1 MLLSELLHRLA
12 AAFPSVE
19 IASTPELVDYQRRT
33 FAEALRKAALHA
45 EGQEHAIRMLE
56 ATQIPPIHA
65 DALVVGLS
73 TGKVSI
79 LPVHRTLIAHGFDD
93 RPDTPDRRFGEDQE
107 ILL

>member
-1 MLLSELLHRLA
+1 MQLSDLLHRLA

-19 IASTPELVDYQRRT
+19 TGTAEETARQRFT
-33 FAEALRKAALHA
+33 FADALRRAALHA

-73 TGKVSI
+73 TGKVTI
-79 LPVHRTLIAHGFDD
+79 LPVHRTLLAHGFDD
-93 RPDTPDRRFGEDQE
+93 RPDTPDCRFGEDRE
-107 ILL
+107 MPF